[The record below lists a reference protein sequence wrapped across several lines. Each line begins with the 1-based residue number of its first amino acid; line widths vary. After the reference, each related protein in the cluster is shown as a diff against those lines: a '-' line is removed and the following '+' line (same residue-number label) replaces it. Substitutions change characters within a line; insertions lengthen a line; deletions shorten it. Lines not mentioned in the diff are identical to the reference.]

1 MQTIEQTIYDDKLK
15 VYKLKRAEYE
25 EELTEIDKERVRI
38 LKRKKNKKEKMKSL
52 RLNARQ
58 QLFFLVKALNETV
71 RHYKTMYLENDNYRL
86 QRLLRISGIEK
97 TSVMQM
103 RTILEVL
110 NNLFHSPFKD
120 DRRFMIRYLAVESR
134 DRLDTSRKLIDSLFF
149 DKIFK
154 LMLTSSDETNTL

>member
-1 MQTIEQTIYDDKLK
+1 M
-15 VYKLKRAEYE
+15 
-25 EELTEIDKERVRI
+25 TEIDKERVRI

-134 DRLDTSRKLIDSLFF
+134 DRLD
-149 DKIFK
+149 
-154 LMLTSSDETNTL
+154 